1 MITPKEKAREL
12 VSKHL
17 ENVVG
22 LKYFDSEYEPCTMVG
37 YMTYKSAIKF
47 ALNEVK
53 EILKINHPYE
63 IVYSEYKDN
72 VLTAYTQECYWKQVK
87 QEIEAL

>member
-12 VSKHL
+12 V
-17 ENVVG
+17 N
-22 LKYFDSEYEPCTMVG
+22 
-37 YMTYKSAIKF
+37 KF
-47 ALNEVK
+47 AYQIREK
-53 EILKINHPYE
+53 EDQDGFIANVEHAKLYAIAMYNKIIKTIDKNE

-72 VLTAYTQECYWKQVK
+72 VLTAYTQEYYWKQVK

>member
-1 MITPKEKAREL
+1 MITPKEKAIEL
-12 VSKHL
+12 VNIFAYQIREKEDKEGFIANAEHAKL
-17 ENVVG
+17 H
-22 LKYFDSEYEPCTMVG
+22 
-37 YMTYKSAIKF
+37 AIAMCNRIIKTIDK
-47 ALNEVK
+47 N
-53 EILKINHPYE
+53 E

>member
-1 MITPKEKAREL
+1 MITPKDKASEFFYIFAYKIREKEDEEGFIANAEHAKL
-12 VSKHL
+12 
-17 ENVVG
+17 
-22 LKYFDSEYEPCTMVG
+22 Y
-37 YMTYKSAIKF
+37 AI
-47 ALNEVK
+47 AMCN
-53 EILKINHPYE
+53 KIIETIDKNE

>member
-12 VSKHL
+12 I
-17 ENVVG
+17 
-22 LKYFDSEYEPCTMVG
+22 
-37 YMTYKSAIKF
+37 AKF
-47 ALNEVK
+47 AYQIREKEDQDGFIANINTTKKCALIVVK
-53 EILKINHPYE
+53 EILNINYPYH

-72 VLTAYTQECYWKQVK
+72 VLTEYTQEYYWEQVK

>member
-1 MITPKEKAREL
+1 MITPKEKAIEL
-12 VSKHL
+12 VKKFAYQIR
-17 ENVVG
+17 EKEDEDGFIANVNTAR
-22 LKYFDSEYEPCTMVG
+22 EC
-37 YMTYKSAIKF
+37 
-47 ALNEVK
+47 ALNEAK

>member
-1 MITPKEKAREL
+1 MITPKEKAIEL
-12 VSKHL
+12 VK
-17 ENVVG
+17 
-22 LKYFDSEYEPCTMVG
+22 
-37 YMTYKSAIKF
+37 KF
-47 ALNEVK
+47 AYKIREK
-53 EILKINHPYE
+53 EDEKGFIANAEHAKLYANAMCNKIIKTIDKNE